1 MSATLS
7 DTVQAPVKV
16 AKWGLIA
23 LASLTVL
30 RLMLAAHFELHF
42 DEAYYWYWSQNLQQ
56 SYYDHPPA
64 VAWFI
69 RAGTALFGNTE
80 FGVRFFGQLSVLV
93 STLFLFDAARH
104 AYSLRSAL
112 IAALATQATLLLGA
126 GSIVLTPDTPLL
138 LYSTIV
144 LWALVRF
151 TLAPDGY
158 WWLIAG
164 LAGGGALLSK
174 YSAGLL
180 AISVALW
187 VIATP
192 RMRPW
197 LARPWPWL
205 ALLTSTVCFLPVL
218 LWNAEHDWASFT
230 KQGGRLW
237 RWGSLRLELIFE
249 YIGGQ
254 MGVITPGLF
263 ILLLVALWF
272 IFRRTLQQRTP
283 LDTLL
288 ALWFLVPAIFFL
300 AVSPMIRVQ
309 ANWLAPAWPAAFLA
323 LAALIERNGERPRLR
338 MSLLGTFLTGG
349 ALVVLVWLY
358 AIKPFGP
365 HFKNDPLA
373 HLNGQRAFADD
384 IADFARRNGSTQIIA
399 LDYATASMLR
409 FYAPSEMTVTHIT
422 TKPRYTGFP
431 ITPVTLPAV
440 VVTRSSSPLP
450 AYMTKR
456 YKIDQHVVSIWRG
469 YRIAT
474 NTHYFI
480 SIATEV
486 QQ

>member
-1 MSATLS
+1 
-7 DTVQAPVKV
+7 
-16 AKWGLIA
+16 
-23 LASLTVL
+23 
-30 RLMLAAHFELHF
+30 MLAAHLELHF

-80 FGVRFFGQLSVLV
+80 FGVRFFGQISVLV

-104 AYSLRSAL
+104 AFSLRSAL
-112 IAALATQATLLLGA
+112 IASFATQATLLLGA

-144 LWALVRF
+144 IWALVRF

-174 YSAGLL
+174 YSAGFL
-180 AISVALW
+180 AVAVALW

-192 RMRPW
+192 KMRHW
-197 LARPWPWL
+197 LTRPWPWL
-205 ALLTSTVCFLPVL
+205 ALLTSAACFLPVL

-237 RWGSLRLELIFE
+237 RWDALRPHLILEYL
-249 YIGGQ
+249 GGQ
-254 MGVITPGLF
+254 IGIITPGLF
-263 ILLLVALWF
+263 VLLLVAVWF
-272 IFRRTLQQRTP
+272 VAQRALRQRAP

-300 AVSPMIRVQ
+300 VVSPMIRVQ

-323 LAALIERNGERPRLR
+323 LAALIERYGEWPRLR
-338 MSLLGTFLTGG
+338 TSLFGALLTGG
-349 ALVVLVWLY
+349 VLVVLVWLY
-358 AIKPFGP
+358 ALKPFGP
-365 HFKNDPLA
+365 HFKHDPLA

-384 IADFARRNGSTQIIA
+384 IANLARRNGSTQIIA

-409 FYAPSEMTVTHIT
+409 FYMPSDMAVTHFT

-431 ITPVTLPAV
+431 ITSVSLPAV

-450 AYMTKR
+450 AYMIER
-456 YKIDQHVVSIWRG
+456 YQIDQHVAFFWRS
-469 YRIAT
+469 YRDAP
-474 NTHYFI
+474 NKQYFI